1 MIEYRM
7 KVHVFGNM
15 PSSAVATYGLRK
27 TIQDEDAD
35 VKDYVFKNF
44 YVDDGLISL
53 SISEKAIS
61 VLKRTQNVLKTA
73 KDRFHDIVSNNVEVM
88 ESFPSE
94 DLVKNLMSLDI
105 GSGDLPAQ
113 QSLGLAWNINSD
125 SFTYRIRF
133 PVKPFTKR
141 GLLSVVNNLFHP
153 LGFIA
158 LTAIHPIQRNR

>member
-15 PSSAVATYGLRK
+15 PSPAVATHGLRK

-35 VKDYVFKNF
+35 VKDNVFKNF

-73 KDRFHDIVSNNVEVM
+73 KDRLHDIVSNNFEVM

-94 DLVKNLMSLDI
+94 DLEKNLMSLDI

-113 QSLGLAWNINSD
+113 QSLCLAWNINSD
-125 SFTYRIRF
+125 SFNCRIRF
-133 PVKPFTKR
+133 PVNPSQREDFFV
-141 GLLSVVNNLFHP
+141 LS
-153 LGFIA
+153 IS
-158 LTAIHPIQRNR
+158 